1 MQTLHPKTKSTTT
14 NTRYIKKTIGRT
26 RGNIMETYAERLQK
40 RKGEKMSNYDMDE
53 IERERDRN
61 SFASVKI
68 GKPKEATTE
77 VEIELSSDD
86 LLTLTLA
93 AHDRDITLNQLCN
106 SVLRASLKDL
116 DYRFEHQSKPQVLK
130 EY

>member
-1 MQTLHPKTKSTTT
+1 M
-14 NTRYIKKTIGRT
+14 
-26 RGNIMETYAERLQK
+26 METYAERLQK
-40 RKGEKMSNYDMDE
+40 RKKEKMTNYDLDE
-53 IERERDRN
+53 LERERDRN
-61 SFASVKI
+61 AFASVKI
-68 GKPKEATTE
+68 GEPKEATTE
-77 VEIELSSDD
+77 VEIELSNDD
-86 LLTLTLA
+86 LLVLTLA

>member
-1 MQTLHPKTKSTTT
+1 MT
-14 NTRYIKKTIGRT
+14 
-26 RGNIMETYAERLQK
+26 METYAERLQK
-40 RKGEKMSNYDMDE
+40 RKKEKMTNYDLDE

-61 SFASVKI
+61 AFASVKI
-68 GKPKEATTE
+68 GEPKESTTE
-77 VEIELSSDD
+77 VEIELSHDD
-86 LLTLTLA
+86 LLILTLA

>member
-1 MQTLHPKTKSTTT
+1 
-14 NTRYIKKTIGRT
+14 
-26 RGNIMETYAERLQK
+26 METYAERLQK
-40 RKGEKMSNYDMDE
+40 RKEKTMTNYDMDE

-68 GKPKEATTE
+68 GEPKEATTE
-77 VEIELSSDD
+77 VEIELSNDD
-86 LLTLTLA
+86 LLVLTLA

-116 DYRFEHQSKPQVLK
+116 DYKFEHQTKPQVLK

>member
-1 MQTLHPKTKSTTT
+1 M
-14 NTRYIKKTIGRT
+14 I
-26 RGNIMETYAERLQK
+26 ETYAERLQK
-40 RKGEKMSNYDMDE
+40 RKEKTMTNYDMDE

-61 SFASVKI
+61 AFASVKI
-68 GKPKEATTE
+68 GESKESTTE

-93 AHDRDITLNQLCN
+93 AHDRNITLNQLCN

-116 DYRFEHQSKPQVLK
+116 DYRFEHQTKPQVLK

>member
-1 MQTLHPKTKSTTT
+1 M
-14 NTRYIKKTIGRT
+14 
-26 RGNIMETYAERLQK
+26 METYAVRLQK
-40 RKGEKMSNYDMDE
+40 RKRGKMSNYDMDE

-68 GKPKEATTE
+68 GESKSKEATTE
-77 VEIELSSDD
+77 VEIELSNDD
-86 LLTLTLA
+86 LLVLTLA

-106 SVLRASLKDL
+106 SVLKDSLKDL
-116 DYRFEHQSKPQVLK
+116 EYRFEHQTKPQVLK

>member
-1 MQTLHPKTKSTTT
+1 MT
-14 NTRYIKKTIGRT
+14 
-26 RGNIMETYAERLQK
+26 
-40 RKGEKMSNYDMDE
+40 NYDMDE
-53 IERERDRN
+53 IERQKDREKRSRGIRPENEIEREEDRN

-68 GKPKEATTE
+68 GEPKGSTTE

-86 LLTLTLA
+86 LLILTLA

-116 DYRFEHQSKPQVLK
+116 NYRFEHQTKPQVLK

>member
-1 MQTLHPKTKSTTT
+1 M
-14 NTRYIKKTIGRT
+14 
-26 RGNIMETYAERLQK
+26 METYAERLQK
-40 RKGEKMSNYDMDE
+40 RKRGKMSNYDMDE

-68 GKPKEATTE
+68 GEPKEATTE
-77 VEIELSSDD
+77 VEIELSDND
-86 LLTLTLA
+86 LLILTLA

-106 SVLRASLKDL
+106 SVLKDSLKDL
-116 DYRFEHQSKPQVLK
+116 EYRFEHQTKPQVLK